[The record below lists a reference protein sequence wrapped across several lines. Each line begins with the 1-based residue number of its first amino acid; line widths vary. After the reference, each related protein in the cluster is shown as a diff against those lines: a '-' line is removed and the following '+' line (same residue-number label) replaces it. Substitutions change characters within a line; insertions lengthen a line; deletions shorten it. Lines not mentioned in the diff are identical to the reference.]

1 MSLTTTYQNAILKSS
16 FGKTEDSSL
25 PGTILYEGKQLQQC
39 KEDDTMMNN
48 ISNFE
53 ISNDFDFE
61 TKRTRLNQNLARKIL
76 AKTIWPIYGK
86 HSSNE
91 ERDLTKEE
99 EESLVL
105 AGNGFTFL
113 VWFMKQPQNADK
125 ISLCDSNRTS
135 LDLMEHEQKNNNELA
150 ITRQQIFSLMP
161 YSKGKLYIS
170 NTLKAFSNYYHYS
183 IGELSFAVVAPV
195 RKLII
200 ELERF

>member
-1 MSLTTTYQNAILKSS
+1 MQ
-16 FGKTEDSSL
+16 
-25 PGTILYEGKQLQQC
+25 
-39 KEDDTMMNN
+39 
-48 ISNFE
+48 
-53 ISNDFDFE
+53 
-61 TKRTRLNQNLARKIL
+61 
-76 AKTIWPIYGK
+76 

-105 AGNGFTFL
+105 AGNGFIFL
-113 VWFMKQPQNADK
+113 VWFMKLPQNADE

-161 YSKGKLYIS
+161 CSKGKLYIS